1 MGTKKKQK
9 VSRFETERRLMN
21 RWAFDVA
28 NLMMTE
34 GDMTRSGA
42 LQQAY
47 LLRDLLSAL
56 GRGTVQF
63 IYEKHDGTRR
73 TAWGTLCRGVSDAF
87 DSYECKND
95 GDPRRANTE
104 DTTYV
109 YWDLEAQAFR
119 SFKAENLKQIC
130 QIIYHP
136 YLEKKY

>member
-1 MGTKKKQK
+1 MGTKKKTKDLREQQAL
-9 VSRFETERRLMN
+9 EN
-21 RWAFDVA
+21 RWVFDLA
-28 NLMMTE
+28 NQLMTE
-34 GDMTRSGA
+34 GDMTRRGA

-47 LLRDLLSAL
+47 QLRDLPDGL
-56 GRGTVQF
+56 GRGSVQF

-109 YWDLEAQAFR
+109 YWDLVAQAFR

-130 QIIYHP
+130 QIIYQP